1 MKVFQKNPK
10 SFSKPPPPPQK
21 KKKINTDNPEKTGCL
36 PTLVTIKRKVGS
48 VNPDPRHCAKCKWMY
63 KEKGAHPPQ
72 HKRVHTGPGPTLSGQ
87 SPGPRQRSIGPEDA
101 AAAVRQPGAQQVIPR
116 PPYTVHQASLTGTV
130 QGYGGRSI
138 LKKLKQ
144 NYQ

>member
-1 MKVFQKNPK
+1 MNSRVSKSGSATLRKMQRVYKV
-10 SFSKPPPPPQK
+10 
-21 KKKINTDNPEKTGCL
+21 
-36 PTLVTIKRKVGS
+36 
-48 VNPDPRHCAKCKWMY
+48 
-63 KEKGAHPPQ
+63 KGAHPPQ

-116 PPYTVHQASLTGTV
+116 PPYTVHQASLTGHSARIRREE
-130 QGYGGRSI
+130 YI
-138 LKKLKQ
+138 KKLKQ